1 MKKKI
6 LFFLMT
12 IVLIVSSCNFGMN
25 TAVIGNK
32 DNGAVLNGYTGG
44 LGNSSSVELPNG
56 ANYKPDDK
64 DIVDGYFI
72 VKTKDGFDK
81 TLFEKKGFIVKG
93 NISLTDTGFTYWYLN
108 KKGDNKKNLL
118 RAASI
123 EGVLSAEHDYKV
135 VEPDGSKAPNQNDGP
150 VDPSNAGT
158 YDLTKGNYLDDPEAN
173 NADYGLSITD
183 ALRAYSEIGY
193 GTETVVAG
201 IIDTGI
207 NMAHKDFKDENGD
220 SIVLYA
226 KSCATA
232 ENGTAITPGHP
243 FTEIPIGDNWDKGA
257 HGTHCSG
264 TIAARGNNNIGIAGV
279 AWKNTK
285 LISYQSL
292 NAGLN
297 GQFGGDTWSVY
308 GALLELTNIVEIL
321 RKAKADRSPAE
332 IAALPSYLQT
342 TDFQIT
348 QKTVPVNMSLGGSYG
363 TEFAFA
369 VLTNAVKH
377 NILPVI
383 AMGNE
388 GRYTAAYPAAFPGVL
403 AVGATN
409 GKDKKVHFS
418 NSGAWISVSAPGDGI
433 KSCGIYGEDDY
444 ETMSGTSMATPFVTG
459 TIAYLLSFTGAHDL
473 TPYQIKTLLE
483 KTADK
488 VDGATG
494 FTDRLGYGRVNVY
507 KAAKAIKDGNIPP
520 ENDFYT
526 EAEVT
531 VTVKNNDGH
540 SNDDVPCKI
549 TLVDE
554 VTHAPLAYVSLAP
567 VAGVGNPAFKGLIK
581 GRSYS
586 VYGAF
591 LGDAQKETF
600 TATDANKTI
609 TLQFNKKIVW
619 VSTVPNLHYN
629 SGGDNTDTKIV
640 VYKADASGN
649 LNLGTNPTP
658 IVNYD
663 QDQLD
668 TTYFEAE
675 TGAKYYV
682 LITGFMKGGVFQGGN
697 YALKIDR
704 TPLNSNGV
712 DIDDTARSPNN
723 ASTND
728 SHEGASFDDT
738 PADAKSK
745 GNAWGQEMG
754 CNLVAHPIGTPP
766 ANVDLDWFYVEYPY

>member
-6 LFFLMT
+6 LFFL
-12 IVLIVSSCNFGMN
+12 IAIALIVSSCNFGMN

-32 DNGAVLNGYTGG
+32 DNGTVLNGYTGG
-44 LGNSSSVELPNG
+44 SGNSSSIELPNG
-56 ANYKPDDK
+56 ANYKPDDN
-64 DIVDGYFI
+64 DIVEGYFI

-81 TLFEKKGFIVKG
+81 TLFEKKGFIVKEK
-93 NISLTDTGFTYWYLN
+93 ISLTDTGFTYWYLN

-135 VEPDGSKAPNQNDGP
+135 VEPDGSKAPNQNDSP

-158 YDLTKGNYLDDPEAN
+158 YGLTDGNYLDDPEAN

-183 ALRAYSEIGY
+183 ALRAYKEIGY
-193 GTETVVAG
+193 GDKTVVAG

-207 NMAHKDFKDENGD
+207 NMKHKDFKDENGE

-226 KSCATA
+226 KSCATD
-232 ENGTAITPGHP
+232 GTGGTYIGDGNP
-243 FTEIPIGDNWDKGA
+243 FTEIPIGLNWDKGA

-292 NAGLN
+292 GVE
-297 GQFGGDTWSVY
+297 GSGRTWSVY
-308 GALLELTNIVEIL
+308 GAMADLTKIVAIL
-321 RKAKADRSPAE
+321 RKPKANRSVAE
-332 IAALPSYLQT
+332 NNALPSYLQN

-348 QKTVPVNMSLGGSYG
+348 QETVPVNMSLGGSYG
-363 TEFAFA
+363 SEFAFA

-433 KSCGIYGEDDY
+433 KSCGIHGEDDY

-459 TIAYLLSFTGAHDL
+459 TIAYLLSFDNAHKI
-473 TPYQIKTLLE
+473 TPYQMKALLE

-488 VDGATG
+488 VDGATD
-494 FTDRLGYGRVNVY
+494 FTDSLGHGRVNVY
-507 KAAKAIKDGNIPP
+507 KAAKAIKDGNIPAQ
-520 ENDFYT
+520 NDIYT
-526 EAEVT
+526 EAKVT

-554 VTHAPLAYVSLAP
+554 ETHAPLAYVSLAP
-567 VAGVGNPAFKGLIK
+567 VSLAPVAGVENPAFKGLIK
-581 GRSYS
+581 GRRYA

-591 LGDAQKETF
+591 LGSAQKRTF
-600 TATDANKTI
+600 TAENTDENI
-609 TLQFNKKIVW
+609 TLQYNKKIVW

-629 SGGDNTDTKIV
+629 SGGDDTDTKIV

-704 TPLNSNGV
+704 TPLNPNGV
-712 DIDDTARSPNN
+712 DIDDVGRSPNN

-728 SHEGASFDDT
+728 SHEDDDT
-738 PADAKSK
+738 PAFAKVK
-745 GNAWGQEMG
+745 GNAWGQTKG
-754 CNLVAHPIGTPP
+754 CNLVAHPIGSN
-766 ANVDLDWFYVEYPY
+766 NVDLDWFYVEYP

>member
-93 NISLTDTGFTYWYLN
+93 KISLTDTGFTYWYLN
-108 KKGDNKKNLL
+108 KEGNNKKNLL

-150 VDPSNAGT
+150 VDPFNAET

-183 ALRAYSEIGY
+183 ALRAYKEIGY
-193 GTETVVAG
+193 GDKTVVAG

-207 NMAHKDFKDENGD
+207 NMAHKDFKDKNGD

-232 ENGTAITPGHP
+232 ENGTAITPGRP

-433 KSCGIYGEDDY
+433 KSCGIYGDDSY

-459 TIAYLLSFTGAHDL
+459 TIAYLLSFDKAHTM
-473 TPYQIKTLLE
+473 TPYQIKALLE

-494 FTDRLGYGRVNVY
+494 FTDRLGHGRVNVY
-507 KAAKAIKDGNIPP
+507 KAAKAIKDNNIPP
-520 ENDFYT
+520 ENGLYT
-526 EAEVT
+526 EKEVQVK
-531 VTVKNNDGH
+531 VT
-540 SNDDVPCKI
+540 NDDGFGVEVVPCKI

-554 VTHAPLAYVSLAP
+554 VTHAPLAYV
-567 VAGVGNPAFKGLIK
+567 AGLGNTPITFKGLIK

-586 VYGAF
+586 VYGALF
-591 LGDAQKETF
+591 GEVKNHTF
-600 TATDANKTI
+600 TASDNNI
-609 TLQFNKKIVW
+609 VIPFQFNKNIIW
-619 VSTVPNLHYN
+619 VSTVANLHYN
-629 SGGDNTDTKIV
+629 GGNDNTDTIIS
-640 VYKADASGN
+640 VYEADSSGG
-649 LNLGTNPTP
+649 LPADPDP
-658 IVNYD
+658 IFEYD
-663 QDQLD
+663 SETLD
-668 TTYFEAE
+668 TFCFEAE
-675 TGAKYYV
+675 HGKKYYV
-682 LITGFMKGGVFQGGN
+682 KITN
-697 YALKIDR
+697 YGPLTGSKNYVISIDR
-704 TPLNSNGV
+704 KSLSGAEDMDDNGRLA
-712 DIDDTARSPNN
+712 TA
-723 ASTND
+723 ND
-728 SHEGASFDDT
+728 SHEIDDT
-738 PADAKSK
+738 PSDAKIK
-745 GNAWGQEMG
+745 GNAWGQKYA
-754 CNLVAHPIGTPP
+754 CNLVAHPIGGT
-766 ANVDLDWFYVEYPY
+766 NTDEDWFYVEYP

>member
-93 NISLTDTGFTYWYLN
+93 KISLTDTGFTYWYLN
-108 KKGDNKKNLL
+108 KEGNNKKNLL

-123 EGVLSAEHDYKV
+123 EGVLSVEHDYKV

-150 VDPSNAGT
+150 VDPFNAET

-173 NADYGLSITD
+173 NADYGLSITE
-183 ALRAYSEIGY
+183 ALKAYSEIGY

-207 NMAHKDFKDENGD
+207 NMKHKDFKDENGD

-226 KSCATA
+226 KSCVTA

-243 FTEIPIGDNWDKGA
+243 FTEIPIGLNWDKGA

-308 GALLELTNIVEIL
+308 GALLDLTNIVEIL

-363 TEFAFA
+363 SEFAFA

-409 GKDKKVHFS
+409 GKDKKIHFS

-433 KSCGIYGEDDY
+433 KSCGIYGDDSY

-459 TIAYLLSFTGAHDL
+459 TIAYLLSFTEAHDL
-473 TPYQIKTLLE
+473 TPYQIKALLE

-494 FTDRLGYGRVNVY
+494 FTDSLGHGRVNVY
-507 KAAKAIKDGNIPP
+507 KAAKAIKDNNIPP
-520 ENDFYT
+520 ENGVYT
-526 EAEVT
+526 EKDVKVKVT
-531 VTVKNNDGH
+531 
-540 SNDDVPCKI
+540 NDDGFGVEVVPCKI

-554 VTHAPLAYVSLAP
+554 VTHAPLAYV
-567 VAGVGNPAFKGLIK
+567 AGLGNTPITFKGLIK

-586 VYGAF
+586 VYGALF
-591 LGDAQKETF
+591 GEVKKHTF
-600 TATDANKTI
+600 TAADNNI
-609 TLQFNKKIVW
+609 VIPFQFNKKIIW
-619 VSTVPNLHYN
+619 VSTVANLHYN
-629 SGGDNTDTKIV
+629 GGNDNTDTIIS
-640 VYKADASGN
+640 VYEADSSGG
-649 LNLGTNPTP
+649 LPADPDP
-658 IVNYD
+658 IFKYD
-663 QDQLD
+663 SEALD
-668 TTYFEAE
+668 TFCFEAE
-675 TGAKYYV
+675 HGKKYYV
-682 LITGFMKGGVFQGGN
+682 KITN
-697 YALKIDR
+697 YGPLTGSKNYVISIDR
-704 TPLNSNGV
+704 KSLSGAE
-712 DIDDTARSPNN
+712 DMDDGRLATA
-723 ASTND
+723 ND
-728 SHEGASFDDT
+728 SHENDDT
-738 PADAKSK
+738 PGDAKIK
-745 GNAWGQEMG
+745 GNAWGQKYA
-754 CNLVAHPIGTPP
+754 CNLVAHPIGGT
-766 ANVDLDWFYVEYPY
+766 NTDEDWFYVEYP

>member
-93 NISLTDTGFTYWYLN
+93 KISLTDTGFTYWYLN

-158 YDLTKGNYLDDPEAN
+158 YGLTDGNYLDDPEAN

-183 ALRAYSEIGY
+183 ALRAYKEIGY
-193 GTETVVAG
+193 GDKTVVAG

-207 NMAHKDFKDENGD
+207 NMKHKDFKDENGD

-226 KSCATA
+226 KSCVIA

-243 FTEIPIGDNWDKGA
+243 FTEIPIWDNWDKGA

-473 TPYQIKTLLE
+473 TPYQIKALLE

-494 FTDRLGYGRVNVY
+494 FTDRLGHGRVNVY
-507 KAAKAIKDGNIPP
+507 KAAKAIKDDNIPAQ
-520 ENDFYT
+520 NDIYT

-540 SNDDVPCKI
+540 SNDIVPCKI

-554 VTHAPLAYVSLAP
+554 ETHAPLAYV
-567 VAGVGNPAFKGLIK
+567 AGTGSNPPAFKGLIK

-591 LGDAQKETF
+591 LGSSSQQTF
-600 TATDANKTI
+600 TAQDVDNPITI
-609 TLQFNKKIVW
+609 QFNKKIVW

-629 SGGDNTDTKIV
+629 SGDDDTDTRIM

-649 LNLGTNPTP
+649 LDLNTAQS
-658 IVNYD
+658 IVDYD
-663 QDQLD
+663 QDLLD
-668 TTYFEAE
+668 TTCFEAE

-704 TPLNSNGV
+704 TPLNPNGV

-728 SHEGASFDDT
+728 SHEDDDT
-738 PADAKSK
+738 PAFAKVK
-745 GNAWGQEMG
+745 GNAWGQTKG
-754 CNLVAHPIGTPP
+754 CNLVAHPIGSN
-766 ANVDLDWFYVEYPY
+766 NVDLDWFYVEYP

>member
-32 DNGAVLNGYTGG
+32 DNGTVLN
-44 LGNSSSVELPNG
+44 
-56 ANYKPDDK
+56 KPDDN
-64 DIVDGYFI
+64 DIVEGYFI

-81 TLFEKKGFIVKG
+81 TLFEKKGFIVKEK
-93 NISLTDTGFTYWYLN
+93 ISLTDTGFTYWYLN

-135 VEPDGSKAPNQNDGP
+135 VEPDGSKASNQNDGP
-150 VDPSNAGT
+150 VDPFNAET

-173 NADYGLSITD
+173 NADYGLSITE
-183 ALRAYSEIGY
+183 ALKAYKEIGY

-207 NMAHKDFKDENGD
+207 NMEHKDFKDENGE

-226 KSCATA
+226 KSCATDSTG
-232 ENGTAITPGHP
+232 GTYIGDGSS
-243 FTEIPIGDNWDKGA
+243 FTEIPLGQNWDKA
-257 HGTHCSG
+257 RHGTHCSG

-292 NAGLN
+292 GVE
-297 GQFGGDTWSVY
+297 GSGRTWSVY
-308 GALLELTNIVEIL
+308 GAMADLTKIVKIL
-321 RKAKADRSPAE
+321 RKPKAGRNPAE

-363 TEFAFA
+363 SEFAFA
-369 VLTNAVKH
+369 VLTNAVK
-377 NILPVI
+377 NDILPVI

-409 GKDKKVHFS
+409 GKDKKIHFS

-433 KSCGIYGEDDY
+433 KSCGIYGDDSY

-459 TIAYLLSFTGAHDL
+459 TIAYLLSFDKAHDL
-473 TPYQIKTLLE
+473 TPYQIKALLE

-494 FTDRLGYGRVNVY
+494 FTDSLGHGRVNVY
-507 KAAKAIKDGNIPP
+507 KAAKAIKDNNIPP
-520 ENDFYT
+520 ENGLYT
-526 EAEVT
+526 EKEVQVK
-531 VTVKNNDGH
+531 VT
-540 SNDDVPCKI
+540 NDDGFGVEVVPCKI

-554 VTHAPLAYVSLAP
+554 VTNAPLAYVSGL
-567 VAGVGNPAFKGLIK
+567 GNTPITFKGLIK

-586 VYGAF
+586 VYGALF
-591 LGDAQKETF
+591 GEVKKHTF
-600 TATDANKTI
+600 TVADNDI
-609 TLQFNKKIVW
+609 VIPFQFNKNIIW
-619 VSTVPNLHYN
+619 VSTVANLHYN
-629 SGGDNTDTKIV
+629 GGNDTTDTVIS
-640 VYKADASGN
+640 VYEADGSGN
-649 LNLGTNPTP
+649 LPADP
-658 IVNYD
+658 DSIFEYD
-663 QDQLD
+663 SETLD
-668 TTYFEAE
+668 TCCFEAE
-675 TGAKYYV
+675 HGKKYYV
-682 LITGFMKGGVFQGGN
+682 KITN
-697 YALKIDR
+697 YGALTGSKNYVISIDR
-704 TPLNSNGV
+704 KSLSGAEDMDDNGRSA
-712 DIDDTARSPNN
+712 TA
-723 ASTND
+723 ND
-728 SHEGASFDDT
+728 SHENDDT
-738 PADAKSK
+738 PAGAKLK
-745 GNAWGQEMG
+745 GNAWGQKYA
-754 CNLVAHPIGTPP
+754 CNLVAHTIGGENT
-766 ANVDLDWFYVEYPY
+766 DEDWFYVEYP

>member
-32 DNGAVLNGYTGG
+32 DNGTVLNGYTGG
-44 LGNSSSVELPNG
+44 SGNSSSVELPNG

-64 DIVDGYFI
+64 DIVAGYFI

-93 NISLTDTGFTYWYLN
+93 KISLTDTGFTYWYLN

-135 VEPDGSKAPNQNDGP
+135 VEPDGSKAPNQNDSP

-158 YDLTKGNYLDDPEAN
+158 YGLTDGNYLDDPEAN

-183 ALRAYSEIGY
+183 ALRAYKEIGY
-193 GTETVVAG
+193 GDKTVVAG

-243 FTEIPIGDNWDKGA
+243 FTEIPIGLNWDKGA

-321 RKAKADRSPAE
+321 RKAKADRSPTE

-363 TEFAFA
+363 SEFAFA

-409 GKDKKVHFS
+409 GKDKKIHFS

-433 KSCGIYGEDDY
+433 KSCGIYGDNSY

-473 TPYQIKTLLE
+473 TPYQIKALLE

-494 FTDRLGYGRVNVY
+494 FTDRLGHGRVNVY
-507 KAAKAIKDGNIPP
+507 KAAKAIKDGNIPAQ
-520 ENDFYT
+520 NDIYT
-526 EAEVT
+526 EAKVT

-554 VTHAPLAYVSLAP
+554 ETHAPLAYVSLAP

-581 GRSYS
+581 GRRYA

-591 LGDAQKETF
+591 LDSAQKRTF
-600 TATDANKTI
+600 TAENTGENI

-619 VSTVPNLHYN
+619 VSTVANLHYN
-629 SGGDNTDTKIV
+629 GGNDETDTRIT
-640 VYKADASGN
+640 VYKADASGDLDLNTASSIVDYDYN
-649 LNLGTNPTP
+649 L
-658 IVNYD
+658 
-663 QDQLD
+663 LD
-668 TTYFEAE
+668 TIYFEAE

-682 LITGFMKGGVFQGGN
+682 LITGFMKEGVFQGGN

-712 DIDDTARSPNN
+712 DIDDVGRSPNN

-728 SHEGASFDDT
+728 SHEDDDT
-738 PADAKSK
+738 PAFAKVK
-745 GNAWGQEMG
+745 GDAWGQTKG

>member
-6 LFFLMT
+6 LFFLIT
-12 IVLIVSSCNFGMN
+12 IALIVSSCNFGMN

-32 DNGAVLNGYTGG
+32 DNETVLNGYTGG
-44 LGNSSSVELPNG
+44 LGNSSSVELPDG

-81 TLFEKKGFIVKG
+81 TLFEEKGFIVKG
-93 NISLTDTGFTYWYLN
+93 KISLTDTGFTYWYLN
-108 KKGDNKKNLL
+108 KEGNNKKNLL

-135 VEPDGSKAPNQNDGP
+135 VEPDGSKAPNQSDAP
-150 VDPSNAGT
+150 VDPFDAGT
-158 YDLTKGNYLDDPEAN
+158 YGLTDGNYLDDPEAN

-207 NMAHKDFKDENGD
+207 NMKHKDFKDENGD

-232 ENGTAITPGHP
+232 ENGTAITPGRP

-433 KSCGIYGEDDY
+433 KSCGIYGEDNY

-459 TIAYLLSFTGAHDL
+459 TIAYLLSFGNAHTI
-473 TPYQIKTLLE
+473 TPYQMKTLLE

-494 FTDRLGYGRVNVY
+494 FTDRLGHGRVNVY
-507 KAAKAIKDGNIPP
+507 KAAKAIKDNNIPP
-520 ENDFYT
+520 ENGLYT
-526 EAEVT
+526 EKEVQVK
-531 VTVKNNDGH
+531 VT
-540 SNDDVPCKI
+540 NDDGGGAEDIPCKI

-554 VTHAPLAYVSLAP
+554 VTHAPLAYV
-567 VAGVGNPAFKGLIK
+567 AGLGNTPITFKGLIK

-591 LGDAQKETF
+591 LGDLKKETF
-600 TATDANKTI
+600 TVIDANKTI

-619 VSTVPNLHYN
+619 VSTVPNKHYN
-629 SGGDNTDTKIV
+629 GGNDKTDTKIMV
-640 VYKADASGN
+640 FKADASGD
-649 LNLGTNPTP
+649 LDLGSNPTP

-663 QDQLD
+663 QYELD

-682 LITGFMKGGVFQGGN
+682 LITGFMDGGGVFKGGN
-697 YALKIDR
+697 YALKIGR
-704 TPLNSNGV
+704 TPLNPNGV
-712 DIDDTARSPNN
+712 DIDDAARSPND
-723 ASTND
+723 AATND
-728 SHEGASFDDT
+728 SHEDDDT

-745 GNAWGQEMG
+745 GNAWGQTKG
-754 CNLVAHPIGTPP
+754 CNLVAHPIGGG
-766 ANVDLDWFYVEYPY
+766 NVDLDWFYVEYPY

>member
-93 NISLTDTGFTYWYLN
+93 KISLTDTGFTYWYLN
-108 KKGDNKKNLL
+108 KEGNNKKNLL

-158 YDLTKGNYLDDPEAN
+158 YDLTKGNYLHDPEAN

-193 GTETVVAG
+193 GDKTVVAG

-207 NMAHKDFKDENGD
+207 NMKHKDFKDEGD
-220 SIVLYA
+220 KSIVLYA

-473 TPYQIKTLLE
+473 TPYQIKALLE

-494 FTDRLGYGRVNVY
+494 FTDRLGHGRVNVY
-507 KAAKAIKDGNIPP
+507 KAAKAIKDNNIPAQ
-520 ENDFYT
+520 NDIYT

-540 SNDDVPCKI
+540 SNDIVPCKI

-554 VTHAPLAYVSLAP
+554 ETHAPLAYV
-567 VAGVGNPAFKGLIK
+567 AGTGSNPPAFKGLIK

-591 LGDAQKETF
+591 LGSSSQQTF
-600 TATDANKTI
+600 TAQDVDNPITI
-609 TLQFNKKIVW
+609 QFNKKIVW

-629 SGGDNTDTKIV
+629 SGDDDTDTRIM

-649 LNLGTNPTP
+649 LDLNTTQS
-658 IVNYD
+658 IVDYD
-663 QDQLD
+663 QDLLD
-668 TTYFEAE
+668 TTCFEAE

-704 TPLNSNGV
+704 TPLNPNGV

-728 SHEGASFDDT
+728 SHEDDDT
-738 PADAKSK
+738 PAFAKVK
-745 GNAWGQEMG
+745 GNAWGQTKG
-754 CNLVAHPIGTPP
+754 CNLVAHPIGSN
-766 ANVDLDWFYVEYPY
+766 NVDLDWFYVEYP

>member
-93 NISLTDTGFTYWYLN
+93 KISLTDTGFTYWYLN
-108 KKGDNKKNLL
+108 KEGNNKKNLL

-183 ALRAYSEIGY
+183 ALRAYSEISY

-207 NMAHKDFKDENGD
+207 NMKHKDFKDENGD

-232 ENGTAITPGHP
+232 ENGTSITPGRP

-473 TPYQIKTLLE
+473 TPYQIKALLE

-494 FTDRLGYGRVNVY
+494 FTDRLGHGRVNVY
-507 KAAKAIKDGNIPP
+507 KAAKAIKDGNIPAQ
-520 ENDFYT
+520 NDIYT

-540 SNDDVPCKI
+540 SNDIVPCKI

-554 VTHAPLAYVSLAP
+554 ETHAPLAYV
-567 VAGVGNPAFKGLIK
+567 AGTGSNPPAFKGLIK

-591 LGDAQKETF
+591 LGSSSQQTF
-600 TATDANKTI
+600 TAQDVDNPITI
-609 TLQFNKKIVW
+609 QFNKKIVW

-629 SGGDNTDTKIV
+629 SGDDDTDTRIM

-649 LNLGTNPTP
+649 LDLNTAQS
-658 IVNYD
+658 IVDYD
-663 QDQLD
+663 QDLLD
-668 TTYFEAE
+668 TTCFEAE

-704 TPLNSNGV
+704 TPLNPNGV

-728 SHEGASFDDT
+728 SHEDDDT
-738 PADAKSK
+738 PAFAKVK
-745 GNAWGQEMG
+745 GNAWGQTKG
-754 CNLVAHPIGTPP
+754 CNLVAHPIGSN
-766 ANVDLDWFYVEYPY
+766 NVDLDWFYVEYP

>member
-6 LFFLMT
+6 LFFLIT
-12 IVLIVSSCNFGMN
+12 IALILSSCNFGMN
-25 TAVIGNK
+25 TAGIGNK
-32 DNGAVLNGYTGG
+32 DNGTVLNGNTGG

-56 ANYKPDDK
+56 ADYKPDDK

-81 TLFEKKGFIVKG
+81 TLFEEKGFIVKG
-93 NISLTDTGFTYWYLN
+93 NISLTGTGYSYWYLN
-108 KKGDNKKNLL
+108 KEGNNKKNLL

-135 VEPDGSKAPNQNDGP
+135 VEPDGSNAPDQDDTP
-150 VDPSNAGT
+150 IGT
-158 YDLTKGNYLDDPEAN
+158 SGLTDGNYLDDPVAAA
-173 NADYGLSITD
+173 ADYGLSITE
-183 ALRAYSEIGY
+183 ALKAYKEIGY
-193 GTETVVAG
+193 GDKTVVAG

-207 NMAHKDFKDENGD
+207 NMKHKDFKDEHGN

-226 KSCATA
+226 KSCATDSTGGA
-232 ENGTAITPGHP
+232 YIGDGRP
-243 FTEIPIGDNWDKGA
+243 FTEIPIGENWDKA
-257 HGTHCSG
+257 RHGTHCSG
-264 TIAARGNNNIGIAGV
+264 TIAARGNNGTGIAGV

-292 NAGLN
+292 GAAGSGRN
-297 GQFGGDTWSVY
+297 WSVY
-308 GALLELTNIVEIL
+308 GAMLDLTKIVTIL
-321 RKAKADRSPAE
+321 RKPKAIRTPAD
-332 IAALPSYLQT
+332 IAALPSYLRD

-369 VLTNAVKH
+369 VLTNAVKN

-388 GRYTAAYPAAFPGVL
+388 GRYTAAYPAAFPGIL

-433 KSCGIYGEDDY
+433 KSCGIYGDNSY
-444 ETMSGTSMATPFVTG
+444 ATMSGTSMATPFVTG
-459 TIAYLLSFTGAHDL
+459 TIAYLLSFDNAHTI

-488 VDGATG
+488 IDGATD
-494 FTDRLGYGRVNVY
+494 FTDSLGHGRVNVY

-520 ENDFYT
+520 ENDIYT

-540 SNDDVPCKI
+540 SNDVVPCKI

-554 VTHAPLAYVSLAP
+554 VTHAPLAYV
-567 VAGVGNPAFKGLIK
+567 AGNGPNPPAFKGLIK

-591 LGDAQKETF
+591 LDDAQKETF
-600 TATDANKTI
+600 TAQDVDNPITI
-609 TLQFNKKIVW
+609 QFNKKIVW
-619 VSTVPNLHYN
+619 VSTVPNKHYN
-629 SGGDNTDTKIV
+629 GGNDETDTKIMV
-640 VYKADASGN
+640 FKADASGD
-649 LNLGTNPTP
+649 LDLGSNPPPRP
-658 IVNYD
+658 IVSYD
-663 QDQLD
+663 QGLLD

-682 LITGFMKGGVFQGGN
+682 LITGFIKGGAFQGGN

-704 TPLNSNGV
+704 EPLNPKGE
-712 DIDDTARSPNN
+712 DFDDVGRAPND
-723 ASTND
+723 AATND
-728 SHEGASFDDT
+728 SHEDDDT
-738 PADAKSK
+738 PAYAKAK
-745 GNAWGQEMG
+745 GDAWGQEKG
-754 CNLVAHPIGTPP
+754 CNLVAHPIGGD
-766 ANVDLDWFYVEYPY
+766 NIDLDWFYVEYPY

>member
-32 DNGAVLNGYTGG
+32 DNGTVLNGYTGG
-44 LGNSSSVELPNG
+44 SGNSSSIELPNG
-56 ANYKPDDK
+56 ANYKPDDN
-64 DIVDGYFI
+64 DIVEGYFI

-93 NISLTDTGFTYWYLN
+93 KISLTDTGFTYWYLN

-150 VDPSNAGT
+150 VDPFNAET

-173 NADYGLSITD
+173 IADYGLSITE

-207 NMAHKDFKDENGD
+207 NMQHKDFKDENGD

-243 FTEIPIGDNWDKGA
+243 FTEIPIWDNWDKGA

-264 TIAARGNNNIGIAGV
+264 TIAARGNNGAGIAGV

-629 SGGDNTDTKIV
+629 SGGDDTDTKIV

>member
-6 LFFLMT
+6 LFFLIT
-12 IVLIVSSCNFGMN
+12 IALIVSSCNFGMN

-32 DNGAVLNGYTGG
+32 DNETVLNGYTGG
-44 LGNSSSVELPNG
+44 LGNSSSVELPDG

-81 TLFEKKGFIVKG
+81 TLFEEKGFIVKG
-93 NISLTDTGFTYWYLN
+93 KISLTDTGFTYWYLN
-108 KKGDNKKNLL
+108 KEGNNKKNLL

-207 NMAHKDFKDENGD
+207 NMKHKDFKDENGD

-232 ENGTAITPGHP
+232 ENGTAITPGRP

-433 KSCGIYGEDDY
+433 KSCGIYGEDNY

-459 TIAYLLSFTGAHDL
+459 TIAYLLSFGNAHTI
-473 TPYQIKTLLE
+473 TPYQMKTLLE

-494 FTDRLGYGRVNVY
+494 FTDRLGHGRVNVY
-507 KAAKAIKDGNIPP
+507 KAAKAIKDNNIPP
-520 ENDFYT
+520 ENGLYT
-526 EAEVT
+526 EKEVQVK
-531 VTVKNNDGH
+531 VT
-540 SNDDVPCKI
+540 NDDGGGAEDIPCKI

-554 VTHAPLAYVSLAP
+554 VTHAPLAYV
-567 VAGVGNPAFKGLIK
+567 AGLGNTPITFKGLIK

-591 LGDAQKETF
+591 LGDLKKETF
-600 TATDANKTI
+600 TVIDANKTI

-619 VSTVPNLHYN
+619 VSTVPNKHYN
-629 SGGDNTDTKIV
+629 GGNDKTDTKIMV
-640 VYKADASGN
+640 FKADASGD
-649 LNLGTNPTP
+649 LDLGSNPTP

-663 QDQLD
+663 QYELD

-682 LITGFMKGGVFQGGN
+682 LITGFMDGGGVFKGGN
-697 YALKIDR
+697 YALKIGR
-704 TPLNSNGV
+704 TPLNPNGV
-712 DIDDTARSPNN
+712 DIDDAARSPND
-723 ASTND
+723 AATND
-728 SHEGASFDDT
+728 SHEDDDT

-745 GNAWGQEMG
+745 GNAWGQTKG
-754 CNLVAHPIGTPP
+754 CNLVAHPIGGG
-766 ANVDLDWFYVEYPY
+766 NVDLDWFYVEYPY

>member
-6 LFFLMT
+6 LFFL
-12 IVLIVSSCNFGMN
+12 IAIALILSSCNFGMN
-25 TAVIGNK
+25 TAGIGNK
-32 DNGAVLNGYTGG
+32 DNGTVLNGYTGG
-44 LGNSSSVELPNG
+44 SGNSSSVELPNG

-64 DIVDGYFI
+64 DIVNGYFI

-93 NISLTDTGFTYWYLN
+93 KISLTDTGFTYWYLN
-108 KKGDNKKNLL
+108 KEGNNKKNLL

-123 EGVLSAEHDYKV
+123 EGVLLAEHDYKV

-150 VDPSNAGT
+150 VDPFNAET

-173 NADYGLSITD
+173 NADYGLSITE
-183 ALRAYSEIGY
+183 ALKAYKEIGY
-193 GTETVVAG
+193 GDKTVVAG

-207 NMAHKDFKDENGD
+207 NMEHKDFKDEHGD

-226 KSCATA
+226 KSCATDSTG
-232 ENGTAITPGHP
+232 GTYIGDGSP
-243 FTEIPIGDNWDKGA
+243 FTEIPIGLNWDKGA

-292 NAGLN
+292 GVK
-297 GQFGGDTWSVY
+297 GGGRTWSVY
-308 GALLELTNIVEIL
+308 GAMADLTKIVKIL
-321 RKAKADRSPAE
+321 RKPKANRSVAE
-332 IAALPSYLQT
+332 NNALPSYLQN

-348 QKTVPVNMSLGGSYG
+348 QETVPVNMSLGGSYG

-369 VLTNAVKH
+369 ILTEAVQ
-377 NILPVI
+377 NGILPVI

-433 KSCGIYGEDDY
+433 KSCGIHGENDY

-459 TIAYLLSFTGAHDL
+459 TIAYLLSFDNAHKI
-473 TPYQIKTLLE
+473 TPYQMKALLE

-494 FTDRLGYGRVNVY
+494 FTDRLGHGRVNVY
-507 KAAKAIKDGNIPP
+507 KAAKAIKDGKIPP
-520 ENDFYT
+520 ANDIYT
-526 EAEVT
+526 EAEVK
-531 VTVKNNDGH
+531 VEVKNNDGH
-540 SNDDVPCKI
+540 SNDIVPCKI

-554 VTHAPLAYVSLAP
+554 ETHAPLAYV
-567 VAGVGNPAFKGLIK
+567 AGDESNPPAFKGLIK

-629 SGGDNTDTKIV
+629 SGGDDTDTKIV

-728 SHEGASFDDT
+728 SHEDDDT
-738 PADAKSK
+738 PAFAKVK
-745 GNAWGQEMG
+745 GNAWGQTKG
-754 CNLVAHPIGTPP
+754 CNLVAHPIGSN
-766 ANVDLDWFYVEYPY
+766 NVDLDWFYVEYP

>member
-93 NISLTDTGFTYWYLN
+93 KISLTDTGFTYWYLN
-108 KKGDNKKNLL
+108 KEGNNKKNLL

-207 NMAHKDFKDENGD
+207 NMKHKDFKDENGD

-232 ENGTAITPGHP
+232 ENGTAITPGRP

-409 GKDKKVHFS
+409 GKDKKIHFS

-433 KSCGIYGEDDY
+433 KSCGIYGDDSY

-459 TIAYLLSFTGAHDL
+459 TIAYLLSFTEAHDL
-473 TPYQIKTLLE
+473 TPYQIKALLE

-494 FTDRLGYGRVNVY
+494 FTDSLGHGRVNVY
-507 KAAKAIKDGNIPP
+507 KAAKAIKDNNIPP
-520 ENDFYT
+520 ENGVYT
-526 EAEVT
+526 EKDVKVKVT
-531 VTVKNNDGH
+531 
-540 SNDDVPCKI
+540 NDDGFGVEVVPCKI

-554 VTHAPLAYVSLAP
+554 VTHAPLAYV
-567 VAGVGNPAFKGLIK
+567 AGLGNTPITFKGLIK

-586 VYGAF
+586 VYGALF
-591 LGDAQKETF
+591 GEVKKHTF
-600 TATDANKTI
+600 TAADNNI
-609 TLQFNKKIVW
+609 VIPFQFNKKIIW
-619 VSTVPNLHYN
+619 VSTVANLHYN
-629 SGGDNTDTKIV
+629 GGNDNTDTIIS
-640 VYKADASGN
+640 VYEADSSGG
-649 LNLGTNPTP
+649 LPADPDP
-658 IVNYD
+658 IFKYD
-663 QDQLD
+663 SEALD
-668 TTYFEAE
+668 TFCFEAE
-675 TGAKYYV
+675 HGKKYYV
-682 LITGFMKGGVFQGGN
+682 KITN
-697 YALKIDR
+697 YGPLTGSKNYVISIDR
-704 TPLNSNGV
+704 KSLSGAE
-712 DIDDTARSPNN
+712 DMDDGRLATA
-723 ASTND
+723 ND
-728 SHEGASFDDT
+728 SHENDDT
-738 PADAKSK
+738 PGDAKIK
-745 GNAWGQEMG
+745 GNAWGQKYA
-754 CNLVAHPIGTPP
+754 CNLVAHPIGGT
-766 ANVDLDWFYVEYPY
+766 NTDEDWFYVEYP

>member
-6 LFFLMT
+6 LFFLVT

-32 DNGAVLNGYTGG
+32 DNGTVLNGYAGG
-44 LGNSSSVELPNG
+44 SGNSSSVELPNG

-81 TLFEKKGFIVKG
+81 TLFEKKGFIVEG

-135 VEPDGSKAPNQNDGP
+135 VEPDGSKAPNQNDSP

-158 YDLTKGNYLDDPEAN
+158 YGLTDGNYLDDPEAN

-183 ALRAYSEIGY
+183 ALRAYKEIGY
-193 GTETVVAG
+193 GDKTVVAG

-207 NMAHKDFKDENGD
+207 NMKHKDFKDENGD

-232 ENGTAITPGHP
+232 ENGTAITPGRP

-473 TPYQIKTLLE
+473 TPYQIKALLE

-494 FTDRLGYGRVNVY
+494 FTDSLGHGRVNVY
-507 KAAKAIKDGNIPP
+507 KAAKAIKDGNIPAQ
-520 ENDFYT
+520 NDIYT
-526 EAEVT
+526 EAKVT

-554 VTHAPLAYVSLAP
+554 ETHAPLAYVSLAYVSLAPVSLAP
-567 VAGVGNPAFKGLIK
+567 VAGVENPAFKGLIK
-581 GRSYS
+581 GRRYA

-591 LGDAQKETF
+591 LGSAEKRTF
-600 TATDANKTI
+600 TAENTDENI
-609 TLQFNKKIVW
+609 TLQFNKKIIW
-619 VSTVPNLHYN
+619 VSTVANLHYN
-629 SGGDNTDTKIV
+629 GGNDNTDTIIS
-640 VYKADASGN
+640 VYEADSSGG
-649 LNLGTNPTP
+649 LPADPDP
-658 IVNYD
+658 IFKYD
-663 QDQLD
+663 SEALD
-668 TTYFEAE
+668 TFCFEAE
-675 TGAKYYV
+675 HGKKYYV
-682 LITGFMKGGVFQGGN
+682 KITN
-697 YALKIDR
+697 YGPLTGSKNYVISIDR
-704 TPLNSNGV
+704 KSLSGAE
-712 DIDDTARSPNN
+712 DMDDGRLATA
-723 ASTND
+723 ND
-728 SHEGASFDDT
+728 SHENDDT
-738 PADAKSK
+738 PGDAKIK
-745 GNAWGQEMG
+745 GNAWGQKYA
-754 CNLVAHPIGTPP
+754 CNLVAHPIGGT
-766 ANVDLDWFYVEYPY
+766 NTDEDWFYVEYP

>member
-44 LGNSSSVELPNG
+44 LGNSSSVELPDG

-81 TLFEKKGFIVKG
+81 TLFEEKGFIVKG
-93 NISLTDTGFTYWYLN
+93 KISLTDTGFTYWYLN
-108 KKGDNKKNLL
+108 KEGNNKKNLL

-135 VEPDGSKAPNQNDGP
+135 VEPDGSKAPNQSDAP
-150 VDPSNAGT
+150 VDPFDAGT
-158 YDLTKGNYLDDPEAN
+158 YGLTDGNYLDDPEAN
-173 NADYGLSITD
+173 NADYGLSITE
-183 ALRAYSEIGY
+183 ALKAYKEIGY
-193 GTETVVAG
+193 GDKTVVAG

-207 NMAHKDFKDENGD
+207 NMAHKDFKDEHD
-220 SIVLYA
+220 KSIVLYA
-226 KSCATA
+226 KSCATDSTG
-232 ENGTAITPGHP
+232 NTYIGDGSS
-243 FTEIPIGDNWDKGA
+243 FTEIPIGQNWDKGA

-264 TIAARGNNNIGIAGV
+264 TIAARGNNGTGIAGV

-292 NAGLN
+292 GVEGSGRN
-297 GQFGGDTWSVY
+297 WSVY
-308 GALLELTNIVEIL
+308 GAMLDITKIVTIL
-321 RKAKADRSPAE
+321 RKPKASRTPAE
-332 IAALPSYLQT
+332 INELPSYLQND
-342 TDFQIT
+342 DFQIT

-433 KSCGIYGEDDY
+433 KSCGIYGDDDY

-473 TPYQIKTLLE
+473 TPYQIKALLE

-494 FTDRLGYGRVNVY
+494 FTDRLGHGRVNVY

-520 ENDFYT
+520 ENGLYT
-526 EAEVT
+526 EKEVQVK
-531 VTVKNNDGH
+531 VT
-540 SNDDVPCKI
+540 NDDGGGAEDIPCKI

-554 VTHAPLAYVSLAP
+554 VTHAPLAYV
-567 VAGVGNPAFKGLIK
+567 AGLGNTPITFKGLIK

-591 LGDAQKETF
+591 LGDLKKETF
-600 TATDANKTI
+600 TAIDANKTI

-619 VSTVPNLHYN
+619 VSTVPNKHYN
-629 SGGDNTDTKIV
+629 GGNDKTDTKIMV
-640 VYKADASGN
+640 FKADASGD
-649 LNLGTNPTP
+649 LDLGSNPTP

-663 QDQLD
+663 QYELD

-682 LITGFMKGGVFQGGN
+682 LITGFMDGGVFKGGN
-697 YALKIDR
+697 YALKIGR
-704 TPLNSNGV
+704 EPLNPKGV
-712 DIDDTARSPNN
+712 DIDDAARSPND
-723 ASTND
+723 AATND
-728 SHEGASFDDT
+728 SHEDDDT
-738 PADAKSK
+738 PANAKLK
-745 GNAWGQEMG
+745 GDAWGQTKG

>member
-93 NISLTDTGFTYWYLN
+93 KISLTDTGFTYWYLN
-108 KKGDNKKNLL
+108 KEGNNKKNLL

-158 YDLTKGNYLDDPEAN
+158 YDLTKGNYLHDPEAN

-193 GTETVVAG
+193 GDKTVVAG

-207 NMAHKDFKDENGD
+207 NMKHKDFKDEGD
-220 SIVLYA
+220 KSIVLYA

-409 GKDKKVHFS
+409 GKDKKIHFS

-433 KSCGIYGEDDY
+433 KSCGIYGDDSY
-444 ETMSGTSMATPFVTG
+444 ETMSGTSMATPFITG
-459 TIAYLLSFTGAHDL
+459 TIAYLLSFTEAHDL
-473 TPYQIKTLLE
+473 TPYQIKALLE

-494 FTDRLGYGRVNVY
+494 FTDRLGHGRVNVY
-507 KAAKAIKDGNIPP
+507 KAAKAIKDNNIPP
-520 ENDFYT
+520 ENGLYT
-526 EAEVT
+526 EKEVQVK
-531 VTVKNNDGH
+531 VT
-540 SNDDVPCKI
+540 NDDGFGVEVVPCKI

-554 VTHAPLAYVSLAP
+554 VTHAPLAYV
-567 VAGVGNPAFKGLIK
+567 AGLGNTPITFKGLIK

-586 VYGAF
+586 VYGALF
-591 LGDAQKETF
+591 GEVKNHTF
-600 TATDANKTI
+600 TASDNDI
-609 TLQFNKKIVW
+609 VIPFQFNKNIIW
-619 VSTVPNLHYN
+619 VSTVANLHYN
-629 SGGDNTDTKIV
+629 GGNDNTDTIIS
-640 VYKADASGN
+640 VYEADSSGG
-649 LNLGTNPTP
+649 LPADPDP
-658 IVNYD
+658 IFEYD
-663 QDQLD
+663 SETLD
-668 TTYFEAE
+668 TFCFEAE
-675 TGAKYYV
+675 HGKKYYV
-682 LITGFMKGGVFQGGN
+682 KITN
-697 YALKIDR
+697 YGPLTGSKNYVISIDR
-704 TPLNSNGV
+704 KSLSGAEDMDDNGRSA
-712 DIDDTARSPNN
+712 TA
-723 ASTND
+723 ND
-728 SHEGASFDDT
+728 SHENDDT
-738 PADAKSK
+738 PADAKIK
-745 GNAWGQEMG
+745 GNAWGQKYA
-754 CNLVAHPIGTPP
+754 CNLVAHPIGGKNT
-766 ANVDLDWFYVEYPY
+766 DEDWFYVEYP

>member
-6 LFFLMT
+6 LFFLIT
-12 IVLIVSSCNFGMN
+12 IALILSSCNFGMN

-32 DNGAVLNGYTGG
+32 DNGTVLNGYTGG
-44 LGNSSSVELPNG
+44 LGNSSSVELPDG

-81 TLFEKKGFIVKG
+81 TLFEEKGFIVKG
-93 NISLTDTGFTYWYLN
+93 KISLTDTGFTYWYLN
-108 KKGDNKKNLL
+108 KEGNNKKNLL

-123 EGVLSAEHDYKV
+123 QGVLSAEHDYKV
-135 VEPDGSKAPNQNDGP
+135 VEPDGSKAPNQSDAP
-150 VDPSNAGT
+150 VDPFDAGT
-158 YDLTKGNYLDDPEAN
+158 YGLTDGNYLDDPVAAA
-173 NADYGLSITD
+173 ADYGLSITD
-183 ALRAYSEIGY
+183 ALRAYKEIGY
-193 GTETVVAG
+193 GNETVVAG

-207 NMAHKDFKDENGD
+207 NMEHKDFKDEHNK

-226 KSCATA
+226 KSCATDDTGNTYIG
-232 ENGTAITPGHP
+232 NGSP
-243 FTEIPIGDNWDKGA
+243 FTEIPIGENWDKA
-257 HGTHCSG
+257 RHGTHCSG
-264 TIAARGNNNIGIAGV
+264 TIAARGNNGTGIAGV

-292 NAGLN
+292 GAAGS
-297 GQFGGDTWSVY
+297 GTDWSVY
-308 GALLELTNIVEIL
+308 GAMLDLTKIVKIL
-321 RKAKADRSPAE
+321 RKPKAGRTSAE
-332 IAALPSYLQT
+332 NDALPSYLRD

-369 VLTNAVKH
+369 VLTNAVK
-377 NILPVI
+377 NDILPVI

-433 KSCGIYGEDDY
+433 KSCGIHGDNSYA
-444 ETMSGTSMATPFVTG
+444 TMSGTSMATPFVTG
-459 TIAYLLSFTGAHDL
+459 TIAYLLSFTEAHDL

-494 FTDRLGYGRVNVY
+494 FTDSFGHGRVNVY
-507 KAAKAIKDGNIPP
+507 KAAKAIQDNNIPA
-520 ENDFYT
+520 ENGVYT
-526 EAEVT
+526 EGEVK
-531 VTVKNNDGH
+531 VEVKNNDGH
-540 SNDDVPCKI
+540 GNEDVPCKI

-554 VTHAPLAYVSLAP
+554 VTRAPLAYV
-567 VAGVGNPAFKGLIK
+567 AGLGNTPITFKGLIK

-591 LGDAQKETF
+591 LDSAKNQTF
-600 TATDANKTI
+600 TATDADKTI

-629 SGGDNTDTKIV
+629 SGNDNTDTKIM

-649 LNLGTNPTP
+649 LDLSSARP

-663 QDQLD
+663 RYNLD

-682 LITGFMKGGVFQGGN
+682 LITGFKNDSGVFQGGN

-704 TPLNSNGV
+704 TPLNPNGV
-712 DIDDTARSPNN
+712 DIDDAARSPND
-723 ASTND
+723 AATND
-728 SHEGASFDDT
+728 SHEDDDT
-738 PADAKSK
+738 PADAKLK
-745 GNAWGQEMG
+745 GDAWGQTKG
-754 CNLVAHPIGTPP
+754 CNLVAHPIGGG
-766 ANVDLDWFYVEYPY
+766 NVDLDWFYVEYPY

>member
-93 NISLTDTGFTYWYLN
+93 KISLTDTGFTYWYLN
-108 KKGDNKKNLL
+108 KEGNNKKNLL

-158 YDLTKGNYLDDPEAN
+158 YDLTKGNYLHDPEAN

-183 ALRAYSEIGY
+183 ALRAYKEIGY
-193 GTETVVAG
+193 GDKTVVAG

-207 NMAHKDFKDENGD
+207 NMKHKDFKDEGD
-220 SIVLYA
+220 KSIVLYA

-473 TPYQIKTLLE
+473 TPYQIKALLE

-494 FTDRLGYGRVNVY
+494 FTDRLGHGRVNVY
-507 KAAKAIKDGNIPP
+507 KAAKAIKDNNIPAQ
-520 ENDFYT
+520 NDIYT

-540 SNDDVPCKI
+540 SNDIVPCKI

-554 VTHAPLAYVSLAP
+554 ETHAPLAYV
-567 VAGVGNPAFKGLIK
+567 AGTGSNPPAFKGLIK

-591 LGDAQKETF
+591 LGSSSQQTF
-600 TATDANKTI
+600 TAQDVDNPITI
-609 TLQFNKKIVW
+609 QFNKKIVW

-629 SGGDNTDTKIV
+629 SGDDDTDTRIM

-649 LNLGTNPTP
+649 LDLNTAQS
-658 IVNYD
+658 IVDYD
-663 QDQLD
+663 QDLLD
-668 TTYFEAE
+668 TTCFEAE

-704 TPLNSNGV
+704 TPLNPNGV

-728 SHEGASFDDT
+728 SHEDDDT
-738 PADAKSK
+738 PAFAKVK
-745 GNAWGQEMG
+745 GNAWGQTKG
-754 CNLVAHPIGTPP
+754 CNLVAHPIGSN
-766 ANVDLDWFYVEYPY
+766 NVDLDWFYVEYP

>member
-6 LFFLMT
+6 LFFLIT
-12 IVLIVSSCNFGMN
+12 IALIVSSCNFGMN

-32 DNGAVLNGYTGG
+32 DNETVLKGYTGG
-44 LGNSSSVELPNG
+44 LGNSSSVELPDG

-81 TLFEKKGFIVKG
+81 TLFEEKGFIVKG
-93 NISLTDTGFTYWYLN
+93 KISLTDTGFTYWYLN
-108 KKGDNKKNLL
+108 KEGNNKKNLL

-135 VEPDGSKAPNQNDGP
+135 VEPDGSKAPNQSDAP
-150 VDPSNAGT
+150 VDPFDAGT
-158 YDLTKGNYLDDPEAN
+158 YGLTDGNYLDDPEAN

-183 ALRAYSEIGY
+183 ALRAYKEIGY
-193 GTETVVAG
+193 GDKTVVAG

-207 NMAHKDFKDENGD
+207 NMAHKDFKDEHD
-220 SIVLYA
+220 KSIVLYA
-226 KSCATA
+226 KSCATDSTG
-232 ENGTAITPGHP
+232 NTYIGDGSS
-243 FTEIPIGDNWDKGA
+243 FTEIPIGQNWDKGA

-264 TIAARGNNNIGIAGV
+264 TIAARGNNDTGIAGV

-292 NAGLN
+292 GVEGSGRN
-297 GQFGGDTWSVY
+297 WSVY
-308 GALLELTNIVEIL
+308 GAMLDLTKIVTIL
-321 RKAKADRSPAE
+321 RKPKASRTPAE
-332 IAALPSYLQT
+332 INELPSYLQND
-342 TDFQIT
+342 DFQIT

-433 KSCGIYGEDDY
+433 KSCGIHGEDDY

-459 TIAYLLSFTGAHDL
+459 TIAYLLSFGNAHTI
-473 TPYQIKTLLE
+473 TPYQMKTLLE

-488 VDGATG
+488 VDGATD
-494 FTDRLGYGRVNVY
+494 FTDSLGHGRVNVY

-520 ENDFYT
+520 ENDIYT

-540 SNDDVPCKI
+540 SNDVVPCKI

-554 VTHAPLAYVSLAP
+554 VTHAPLAYV
-567 VAGVGNPAFKGLIK
+567 AGNGPNPPAFKGLIK

-619 VSTVPNLHYN
+619 VSTVPNKHYN
-629 SGGDNTDTKIV
+629 GGNDKTDTKIMV
-640 VYKADASGN
+640 FKADASGDLD
-649 LNLGTNPTP
+649 LNTASP
-658 IVNYD
+658 IVDYD
-663 QDQLD
+663 YNLLD
-668 TTYFEAE
+668 TIYFEAE

-682 LITGFMKGGVFQGGN
+682 LITGFKDSSTGVFQGGN

-704 TPLNSNGV
+704 EPLNPKGV
-712 DIDDTARSPNN
+712 DIDDAARSPND
-723 ASTND
+723 AVTND
-728 SHEGASFDDT
+728 SHEDDDT
-738 PADAKSK
+738 PADAKLK
-745 GNAWGQEMG
+745 GDAWGQTKG
-754 CNLVAHPIGTPP
+754 CNLVAHPIGGD
-766 ANVDLDWFYVEYPY
+766 NVDLDWFYVEYPH

>member
-6 LFFLMT
+6 LFFLIT
-12 IVLIVSSCNFGMN
+12 IALIVSSCNFGMN

-32 DNGAVLNGYTGG
+32 DNGTVLDGYTGG
-44 LGNSSSVELPNG
+44 LGNSSSVELPDG

-93 NISLTDTGFTYWYLN
+93 KISLTDTGFTYWYLN

-135 VEPDGSKAPNQNDGP
+135 VEPDGSKAPNQNDSP

-158 YDLTKGNYLDDPEAN
+158 YGLTDGNYLDDPEAN

-183 ALRAYSEIGY
+183 ALRAYKEIGY
-193 GTETVVAG
+193 GDKTVVAG

-243 FTEIPIGDNWDKGA
+243 FTEIPIGLNWDKGA

-321 RKAKADRSPAE
+321 RKAKADRSPTE

-473 TPYQIKTLLE
+473 TPYQIKALLE

-494 FTDRLGYGRVNVY
+494 FTDSLGHGRVNVY
-507 KAAKAIKDGNIPP
+507 KAAKAIKDNNIPP
-520 ENDFYT
+520 ENGLYT
-526 EAEVT
+526 EKEVQVK
-531 VTVKNNDGH
+531 VT
-540 SNDDVPCKI
+540 NDDGGGAEDIPCKI

-554 VTHAPLAYVSLAP
+554 VTHAPLAYV
-567 VAGVGNPAFKGLIK
+567 AGLGNTPITFKGLIK

-591 LGDAQKETF
+591 LGSVKKQTF

-629 SGGDNTDTKIV
+629 SGDDDTDTRIM

-649 LNLGTNPTP
+649 LDLNTAQS
-658 IVNYD
+658 IVDYD
-663 QDQLD
+663 QDLLD
-668 TTYFEAE
+668 TTCFEAE

-704 TPLNSNGV
+704 TPLNPNGV

-728 SHEGASFDDT
+728 SHEDDDT
-738 PADAKSK
+738 PAFAKVK
-745 GNAWGQEMG
+745 GNAWGQTKG
-754 CNLVAHPIGTPP
+754 CNLVAHPIGSN
-766 ANVDLDWFYVEYPY
+766 NVDLDWFYVEYP

>member
-6 LFFLMT
+6 LFFLIT

-25 TAVIGNK
+25 TAGIGNN
-32 DNGAVLNGYTGG
+32 DNGIVLNGNTGG
-44 LGNSSSVELPNG
+44 SGNSSSVELPNG
-56 ANYKPDDK
+56 ADYKPDDK

-81 TLFEKKGFIVKG
+81 TLFEEKGFIVKG
-93 NISLTDTGFTYWYLN
+93 NISLTGTGYSYWYLN
-108 KKGDNKKNLL
+108 KEGNNKKNLL

-135 VEPDGSKAPNQNDGP
+135 VEPDGSNAPDQDDTP
-150 VDPSNAGT
+150 IGT
-158 YDLTKGNYLDDPEAN
+158 SGLTDGNYLNDPVAAA
-173 NADYGLSITD
+173 ADYGLSITD
-183 ALRAYSEIGY
+183 ALKAYKEIGY
-193 GTETVVAG
+193 GDKTVVAG

-207 NMAHKDFKDENGD
+207 NMAHKDFKDEHD
-220 SIVLYA
+220 KSIVLYA
-226 KSCATA
+226 KSCATDSTGNTYIG
-232 ENGTAITPGHP
+232 NGSP
-243 FTEIPIGDNWDKGA
+243 FTEIPIGENWDKA
-257 HGTHCSG
+257 RHGTHCSG
-264 TIAARGNNNIGIAGV
+264 TIAARGNNGTGIAGV

-292 NAGLN
+292 GVKEGSGTN
-297 GQFGGDTWSVY
+297 WSVY
-308 GALLELTNIVEIL
+308 GAMLDLTKIVGIL
-321 RKAKADRSPAE
+321 RKPKANRSVAE
-332 IAALPSYLQT
+332 NNALPSYLQN

-369 VLTNAVKH
+369 VLTEAVK
-377 NILPVI
+377 NDVLPVI

-433 KSCGIYGEDDY
+433 KSCGISGEDDY

-459 TIAYLLSFTGAHDL
+459 TIAYLLSFDNAHTI
-473 TPYQIKTLLE
+473 TPYQMKALLE

-488 VDGATG
+488 VDGATD
-494 FTDRLGYGRVNVY
+494 FTDSLGHGRVNVY
-507 KAAKAIKDGNIPP
+507 KAAKAIKDGNIPAP
-520 ENDFYT
+520 NDIYT

-540 SNDDVPCKI
+540 SNDIVPCKI
-549 TLVDE
+549 TLVDD
-554 VTHAPLAYVSLAP
+554 VTHAPLAYV
-567 VAGVGNPAFKGLIK
+567 AGNGPNPPAFKGLIK
-581 GRSYS
+581 GKSYS

-591 LGDAQKETF
+591 LGDAQKQTF
-600 TATDANKTI
+600 TAEDADRPI

-619 VSTVPNLHYN
+619 VSTVPNKHYN
-629 SGGDNTDTKIV
+629 DGNDETDTKIMV
-640 VYKADASGN
+640 FKADANGDLDLS
-649 LNLGTNPTP
+649 TAEP
-658 IVNYD
+658 IVDYD
-663 QDQLD
+663 YDQLD
-668 TTYFEAE
+668 TIYFEAE

-682 LITGFMKGGVFQGGN
+682 LITGFMKKGVFQGGN

-704 TPLNSNGV
+704 EPLDPKGV
-712 DIDDTARSPNN
+712 DIDDVGRTPND
-723 ASTND
+723 AATND
-728 SHEGASFDDT
+728 SHEDDDT
-738 PADAKSK
+738 LAFAKLK
-745 GNAWGQEMG
+745 GDAWGQTKG
-754 CNLVAHPIGTPP
+754 CNLVAHPIGSN
-766 ANVDLDWFYVEYPY
+766 NVDLDWFYVEYPY

>member
-1 MKKKI
+1 M
-6 LFFLMT
+6 
-12 IVLIVSSCNFGMN
+12 
-25 TAVIGNK
+25 
-32 DNGAVLNGYTGG
+32 
-44 LGNSSSVELPNG
+44 
-56 ANYKPDDK
+56 
-64 DIVDGYFI
+64 
-72 VKTKDGFDK
+72 
-81 TLFEKKGFIVKG
+81 
-93 NISLTDTGFTYWYLN
+93 
-108 KKGDNKKNLL
+108 
-118 RAASI
+118 
-123 EGVLSAEHDYKV
+123 
-135 VEPDGSKAPNQNDGP
+135 
-150 VDPSNAGT
+150 
-158 YDLTKGNYLDDPEAN
+158 DDPEAN

-183 ALRAYSEIGY
+183 ALRAYKEIGY
-193 GTETVVAG
+193 GDKTVVAG

-207 NMAHKDFKDENGD
+207 NMKHKDFKDENGE

-226 KSCATA
+226 KSCATD
-232 ENGTAITPGHP
+232 GTGGTYIGDGNP
-243 FTEIPIGDNWDKGA
+243 FTEIPIGLNWDKGA

-292 NAGLN
+292 GVE
-297 GQFGGDTWSVY
+297 GSGRTWSVY
-308 GALLELTNIVEIL
+308 GAMADLTKIVKIL
-321 RKAKADRSPAE
+321 RKPKANRSVAE
-332 IAALPSYLQT
+332 NNALPSYLQN

-348 QKTVPVNMSLGGSYG
+348 QETVPVNMSLGGSYG
-363 TEFAFA
+363 SEFAFA

-433 KSCGIYGEDDY
+433 KSCGIHGEDDY

-459 TIAYLLSFTGAHDL
+459 TIAYLLSFDNAHKI
-473 TPYQIKTLLE
+473 TPYQMKALLE

-488 VDGATG
+488 VDGATD
-494 FTDRLGYGRVNVY
+494 FTDSLGHGRVNVY
-507 KAAKAIKDGNIPP
+507 KAAKAIKDGNIPAP
-520 ENDFYT
+520 NDIYT

-540 SNDDVPCKI
+540 SNDIVPCKI

-554 VTHAPLAYVSLAP
+554 ETHAPLAYV
-567 VAGVGNPAFKGLIK
+567 AGTGSNPPAFKGLIK

-591 LGDAQKETF
+591 LGSSSNQTF
-600 TATDANKTI
+600 TAQDVDNPITI
-609 TLQFNKKIVW
+609 QFNKKIVW

-629 SGGDNTDTKIV
+629 SGDDDTDTRIM

-649 LNLGTNPTP
+649 LDLNTAQS
-658 IVNYD
+658 IVDYD
-663 QDQLD
+663 QDLLD
-668 TTYFEAE
+668 TTCFEAE

-712 DIDDTARSPNN
+712 NIDDTARSPNN

-728 SHEGASFDDT
+728 SHEDDDT
-738 PADAKSK
+738 PAFAKVK
-745 GNAWGQEMG
+745 GNAWGQTKG
-754 CNLVAHPIGTPP
+754 CNLVAHPIGSN
-766 ANVDLDWFYVEYPY
+766 NVDLDWFYVEYP

>member
-93 NISLTDTGFTYWYLN
+93 KISLTDTGFTYWYLN
-108 KKGDNKKNLL
+108 KEGNNKKNLL

-158 YDLTKGNYLDDPEAN
+158 YDLTKGNYLHDPEAN

-193 GTETVVAG
+193 GDKTVVAG

-207 NMAHKDFKDENGD
+207 NMKHKDFKDEGD
-220 SIVLYA
+220 KSIVLYA

-473 TPYQIKTLLE
+473 TPYQIKALLE

-494 FTDRLGYGRVNVY
+494 FTDRLGHGRVNVY
-507 KAAKAIKDGNIPP
+507 KAAKAIKDGNIPAQ
-520 ENDFYT
+520 NDIYT

-540 SNDDVPCKI
+540 SNDIVPCKI

-554 VTHAPLAYVSLAP
+554 ETHAPLAYV
-567 VAGVGNPAFKGLIK
+567 AGTGSNPPAFKGLIK

-591 LGDAQKETF
+591 LGSSSQQTF
-600 TATDANKTI
+600 TAQDVDNPITI
-609 TLQFNKKIVW
+609 QFNKKIVW

-629 SGGDNTDTKIV
+629 SGDDDTDTRIM

-649 LNLGTNPTP
+649 LDLNTAQS
-658 IVNYD
+658 IVDYD
-663 QDQLD
+663 QDLLD
-668 TTYFEAE
+668 TTCFEAE

-704 TPLNSNGV
+704 TPLNPNGV

-728 SHEGASFDDT
+728 SHEGAGFDDT

>member
-93 NISLTDTGFTYWYLN
+93 KISLTDTGFTYWYLN

-158 YDLTKGNYLDDPEAN
+158 YGLTDGNYLDDPEAN

-183 ALRAYSEIGY
+183 ALRAYKEIGY
-193 GTETVVAG
+193 GDKTVVAG

-207 NMAHKDFKDENGD
+207 NMKHKDFKDENGD

-226 KSCATA
+226 KSCVIA

-243 FTEIPIGDNWDKGA
+243 FTEIPIWDNWDKGA

-473 TPYQIKTLLE
+473 TPYQIKALLE

-494 FTDRLGYGRVNVY
+494 FTDSLGHGRVNVY
-507 KAAKAIKDGNIPP
+507 KAAKAIKDNNIPP
-520 ENDFYT
+520 ENGLYT
-526 EAEVT
+526 EKEVQVK
-531 VTVKNNDGH
+531 VT
-540 SNDDVPCKI
+540 NDDGFGVEVVPCKI

-554 VTHAPLAYVSLAP
+554 VTHAPLAYV
-567 VAGVGNPAFKGLIK
+567 AGLGNTPITFKGLIK

-586 VYGAF
+586 VYGALF
-591 LGDAQKETF
+591 GEVKNHTF
-600 TATDANKTI
+600 TAADNNI
-609 TLQFNKKIVW
+609 VIPFQFNKNIIW
-619 VSTVPNLHYN
+619 VSTVANLHYN
-629 SGGDNTDTKIV
+629 GGNDNTDTIIS
-640 VYKADASGN
+640 VYEADSSGG
-649 LNLGTNPTP
+649 LPADPDP
-658 IVNYD
+658 IFEYD
-663 QDQLD
+663 SETLD
-668 TTYFEAE
+668 TFCFEAE
-675 TGAKYYV
+675 HGKKYYV
-682 LITGFMKGGVFQGGN
+682 KITN
-697 YALKIDR
+697 YGPLTGSKNYVISIDR
-704 TPLNSNGV
+704 KSLSGAEDMDDNGRSA
-712 DIDDTARSPNN
+712 TA
-723 ASTND
+723 ND
-728 SHEGASFDDT
+728 SHENDDT
-738 PADAKSK
+738 PAGAKLK
-745 GNAWGQEMG
+745 GNAWGQKYA
-754 CNLVAHPIGTPP
+754 CNLVAHTIGGENT
-766 ANVDLDWFYVEYPY
+766 DEDWFYVEYP

>member
-44 LGNSSSVELPNG
+44 SGNSSSVELPNG
-56 ANYKPDDK
+56 ANYEPDDK

-81 TLFEKKGFIVKG
+81 TLFEKKGFIVEG

-135 VEPDGSKAPNQNDGP
+135 VEPDGSKAPNQNDSP
-150 VDPSNAGT
+150 VDPSNAGA
-158 YDLTKGNYLDDPEAN
+158 YGLTDGNYLDDPEAN

-183 ALRAYSEIGY
+183 ALRAYKEIGY
-193 GTETVVAG
+193 GDKTVVAG

-207 NMAHKDFKDENGD
+207 NMKHKDFKDENGE

-243 FTEIPIGDNWDKGA
+243 FTEIPIWDNWDKGA

-264 TIAARGNNNIGIAGV
+264 TIAARGNNGAGIAGV

-473 TPYQIKTLLE
+473 TPYQIKALLE

-494 FTDRLGYGRVNVY
+494 FTDRLGHGRVNVY
-507 KAAKAIKDGNIPP
+507 KAAKAIKDGNIPAQ
-520 ENDFYT
+520 NDIYT

-540 SNDDVPCKI
+540 SNDIVPCKI

-554 VTHAPLAYVSLAP
+554 ETHAPLAYV
-567 VAGVGNPAFKGLIK
+567 AGTGSNPPAFKGLIK

-591 LGDAQKETF
+591 LGSSSQQTF
-600 TATDANKTI
+600 TAQDVDNPITI
-609 TLQFNKKIVW
+609 QFNKKIVW

-629 SGGDNTDTKIV
+629 SGDDDTDTRIM

-649 LNLGTNPTP
+649 LDLNTAQS
-658 IVNYD
+658 IVDYD
-663 QDQLD
+663 QDLLD
-668 TTYFEAE
+668 TTCFEAE

-704 TPLNSNGV
+704 TPLNPNGV

-728 SHEGASFDDT
+728 SHEDDDT
-738 PADAKSK
+738 PAFAKVK
-745 GNAWGQEMG
+745 GNAWGQTKG
-754 CNLVAHPIGTPP
+754 CNLVAHPIGSN
-766 ANVDLDWFYVEYPY
+766 NVDLDWFYVEYP

>member
-93 NISLTDTGFTYWYLN
+93 KISLTDTGFTYWYLN
-108 KKGDNKKNLL
+108 KEGNNKKNLL

-207 NMAHKDFKDENGD
+207 NMKHKDFKDENGD

-232 ENGTAITPGHP
+232 ENGTAITPGRP

-473 TPYQIKTLLE
+473 TPYQIKALLE

-494 FTDRLGYGRVNVY
+494 FTDRLGHGRVNVY
-507 KAAKAIKDGNIPP
+507 KAAKAIKDNNIPAQ
-520 ENDFYT
+520 NDIYT

-540 SNDDVPCKI
+540 SNDIVPCKI

-554 VTHAPLAYVSLAP
+554 ETHAPLAYV
-567 VAGVGNPAFKGLIK
+567 AGTGSNPPAFKGLIK

-591 LGDAQKETF
+591 LGSSSQQTF
-600 TATDANKTI
+600 TAQDVDNPITI
-609 TLQFNKKIVW
+609 QFNKKIVW

-629 SGGDNTDTKIV
+629 SGDDDTDTRIM

-649 LNLGTNPTP
+649 LDLNTAQS
-658 IVNYD
+658 IVDYD
-663 QDQLD
+663 QDLLD
-668 TTYFEAE
+668 TTCFEAE

-704 TPLNSNGV
+704 TPLNPNGV

-728 SHEGASFDDT
+728 SHEDDDT
-738 PADAKSK
+738 PAFAKVK
-745 GNAWGQEMG
+745 GNAWGQTKG
-754 CNLVAHPIGTPP
+754 CNLVAHPIGSN
-766 ANVDLDWFYVEYPY
+766 NVDLDWFYVEYP

>member
-1 MKKKI
+1 MKKKMAFI
-6 LFFLMT
+6 ITAF
-12 IVLIVSSCNFGMN
+12 VLILSSCNFGMH
-25 TAVIGNK
+25 TGMHTDSGAL
-32 DNGAVLNGYTGG
+32 NGA
-44 LGNSSSVELPNG
+44 SVELPNG
-56 ANYKPDDK
+56 ATYKPDDK

-72 VKTKDGFDK
+72 VKTRDGFDK
-81 TLFEKKGFIVKG
+81 TRFEEKGFTVTG
-93 NISLTDTGFTYWYLN
+93 SLPLTDTGFTYWLL
-108 KKGDNKKNLL
+108 KKDGNDKRNLM

-123 EGVLSAEHDYKV
+123 PGVLSAEHDYKV
-135 VEPDGSKAPNQNDGP
+135 VEPDGSKAPNQNEAP
-150 VDPSNAGT
+150 IGT
-158 YDLTKGNYLDDPEAN
+158 SSLTDGNYLDDPVAAD
-173 NADYGLSITD
+173 ADYGLSITD
-183 ALRAYSEIGY
+183 ALRSYKEIGY
-193 GTETVVAG
+193 GDKTVVAG

-207 NMAHKDFKDENGD
+207 NMEHEDFKDEDGN

-226 KSCATA
+226 KSCVTGV
-232 ENGTAITPGHP
+232 NGTSVGFGNP

-264 TIAARGNNNIGIAGV
+264 TIAARGNNNVGIAGV

-292 NAGLN
+292 NAGAGGN
-297 GQFGGDTWSVY
+297 FGGDAWSVY
-308 GALLELTNIVEIL
+308 GALQDLTEMVEIL
-321 RKAKADRSPAE
+321 RKTKASRSSAE
-332 IAALPSYLQT
+332 NDALPSYLRD

-369 VLTNAVKH
+369 VLTNAVKN

-388 GRYTAAYPAAFPGVL
+388 GRYTAAYPAAFPGIL

-418 NSGAWISVSAPGDGI
+418 NFGAWISVSAPGDGI
-433 KSCGIYGEDDY
+433 KSCGIYGDNSY
-444 ETMSGTSMATPFVTG
+444 ATMSGTSMATPFVTG
-459 TIAYLLSFTGAHDL
+459 TIAYLLSFDNAHTI

-488 VDGATG
+488 IDGATG
-494 FTDRLGYGRVNVY
+494 FTDSLGHGRVNVY

-520 ENDFYT
+520 ENDIYT

-540 SNDDVPCKI
+540 SNDVVPCKI

-554 VTHAPLAYVSLAP
+554 VTHAPLAYV
-567 VAGVGNPAFKGLIK
+567 AGNGPNPPAFKGLIK

-600 TATDANKTI
+600 TAQDVDNPITI
-609 TLQFNKKIVW
+609 QFNKKIVW
-619 VSTVPNLHYN
+619 VSTVPNKHYN
-629 SGGDNTDTKIV
+629 GGNDKTDTKIMV
-640 VYKADASGN
+640 FKADASGDLD
-649 LNLGTNPTP
+649 LNTASP
-658 IVNYD
+658 IVDYD
-663 QDQLD
+663 YNLLD
-668 TTYFEAE
+668 TIYFEAE

-682 LITGFMKGGVFQGGN
+682 LITGFKDSSTGVFQGGN

-704 TPLNSNGV
+704 EPLNPKGV
-712 DIDDTARSPNN
+712 DIDDAARSPND
-723 ASTND
+723 AVTND
-728 SHEGASFDDT
+728 SHEDDDT
-738 PADAKSK
+738 PADAKLK
-745 GNAWGQEMG
+745 GDAWGQTKG
-754 CNLVAHPIGTPP
+754 CNLVAHPIGGD
-766 ANVDLDWFYVEYPY
+766 NVDLDWFYVEYPH

>member
-567 VAGVGNPAFKGLIK
+567 VAGVGNPAFKG
-581 GRSYS
+581 
-586 VYGAF
+586 
-591 LGDAQKETF
+591 QKLF
-600 TATDANKTI
+600 R
-609 TLQFNKKIVW
+609 LRCLF
-619 VSTVPNLHYN
+619 
-629 SGGDNTDTKIV
+629 
-640 VYKADASGN
+640 
-649 LNLGTNPTP
+649 
-658 IVNYD
+658 
-663 QDQLD
+663 
-668 TTYFEAE
+668 
-675 TGAKYYV
+675 
-682 LITGFMKGGVFQGGN
+682 
-697 YALKIDR
+697 R
-704 TPLNSNGV
+704 
-712 DIDDTARSPNN
+712 
-723 ASTND
+723 
-728 SHEGASFDDT
+728 
-738 PADAKSK
+738 
-745 GNAWGQEMG
+745 
-754 CNLVAHPIGTPP
+754 
-766 ANVDLDWFYVEYPY
+766 

>member
-6 LFFLMT
+6 LFFLIT
-12 IVLIVSSCNFGMN
+12 IALILSSCNFGMN
-25 TAVIGNK
+25 TGGVGNK
-32 DNGAVLNGYTGG
+32 DNGAVLNGNTGG

-56 ANYKPDDK
+56 VDYKPDDK

-81 TLFEKKGFIVKG
+81 TLFEEKGFIVKG
-93 NISLTDTGFTYWYLN
+93 NISLTGTGYSYWYLN
-108 KKGDNKKNLL
+108 KEGNNKKNLL

-135 VEPDGSKAPNQNDGP
+135 VEPDGSNAPDQDDTP
-150 VDPSNAGT
+150 IGT
-158 YDLTKGNYLDDPEAN
+158 SGLTDGNYLDDPVAAA
-173 NADYGLSITD
+173 ADYGLSITE
-183 ALRAYSEIGY
+183 ALKAYKEIGY
-193 GTETVVAG
+193 GDKTVVAG

-207 NMAHKDFKDENGD
+207 NMAHKDFKDEHD
-220 SIVLYA
+220 KSIVLYA
-226 KSCATA
+226 KSCATD
-232 ENGTAITPGHP
+232 ITGNEYIGDGSS
-243 FTEIPIGDNWDKGA
+243 FTEIPIGQNWDKA
-257 HGTHCSG
+257 RHGTHCSG
-264 TIAARGNNNIGIAGV
+264 TIAARGNNGTGIAGV

-292 NAGLN
+292 GVAGS
-297 GQFGGDTWSVY
+297 GRTWSVY
-308 GALLELTNIVEIL
+308 GAMADLTKIVTIL
-321 RKAKADRSPAE
+321 RKPKASRTPAE
-332 IAALPSYLQT
+332 IAALPSYLRD

-363 TEFAFA
+363 TEFGFA
-369 VLTNAVKH
+369 VLTNAVK
-377 NILPVI
+377 NDILPVI

-388 GRYTAAYPAAFPGVL
+388 GRYTAAYPAAFPGIL

-433 KSCGIYGEDDY
+433 KSCGIYGDNSY
-444 ETMSGTSMATPFVTG
+444 ATMSGTSMATPFVTG
-459 TIAYLLSFTGAHDL
+459 TIAYLLSFDNAHTI
-473 TPYQIKTLLE
+473 TPYQMKTLLE

-488 VDGATG
+488 IDGATD
-494 FTDRLGYGRVNVY
+494 FTDSLGHGRVNVY

-520 ENDFYT
+520 ENDIYT

-540 SNDDVPCKI
+540 SDDVVPCKI

-554 VTHAPLAYVSLAP
+554 ETHAPLAYVSLAP

-581 GRSYS
+581 GRRYA

-600 TATDANKTI
+600 TAQDVDNPITI
-609 TLQFNKKIVW
+609 QFNKKIVW
-619 VSTVPNLHYN
+619 VSTVPNKHYN
-629 SGGDNTDTKIV
+629 GGNDETDTKIEV
-640 VYKADASGN
+640 FKADASGD
-649 LNLGTNPTP
+649 LDLGSTPPPTP

-663 QDQLD
+663 YNLLD
-668 TTYFEAE
+668 TIYFEAE

-682 LITGFMKGGVFQGGN
+682 LITGFMDGVVFKGGN

-704 TPLNSNGV
+704 EPLNPKGV
-712 DIDDTARSPNN
+712 DIDDAARSPND
-723 ASTND
+723 AATND
-728 SHEGASFDDT
+728 SHEDDDT
-738 PADAKSK
+738 PAFAKLK
-745 GNAWGQEMG
+745 GDAWGQAMG
-754 CNLVAHPIGTPP
+754 CNLVAHPIGGD
-766 ANVDLDWFYVEYPY
+766 NVDLDWFYVEYPY

>member
-93 NISLTDTGFTYWYLN
+93 KISLTDTGFTYWYLN
-108 KKGDNKKNLL
+108 KEGNNKKNLL

-207 NMAHKDFKDENGD
+207 NMKHKDFKDENGD

-232 ENGTAITPGHP
+232 ENGTAITPGRP

-540 SNDDVPCKI
+540 SNDIVPCKI

-554 VTHAPLAYVSLAP
+554 ETHAPLAYV
-567 VAGVGNPAFKGLIK
+567 AGTGSNPPAFKGLIK

-591 LGDAQKETF
+591 LGSSSQQTF
-600 TATDANKTI
+600 TAQDVDNPITI
-609 TLQFNKKIVW
+609 QFNKKIVW

-629 SGGDNTDTKIV
+629 SGDDDTDTRIM

-649 LNLGTNPTP
+649 LDLNTAQS
-658 IVNYD
+658 IVDYD
-663 QDQLD
+663 QDLLD
-668 TTYFEAE
+668 TTCFEAE

-704 TPLNSNGV
+704 TPLNPNGV
-712 DIDDTARSPNN
+712 DIDDVGRSPNN

-728 SHEGASFDDT
+728 SHEDDDT
-738 PADAKSK
+738 PAFAKVK
-745 GNAWGQEMG
+745 GNAWGQTKG
-754 CNLVAHPIGTPP
+754 CNLVAHPIGSN
-766 ANVDLDWFYVEYPY
+766 NVDLDWFYVEYP

>member
-93 NISLTDTGFTYWYLN
+93 KISLTDTGFTYWYLN
-108 KKGDNKKNLL
+108 KEGNNKKNLL

-158 YDLTKGNYLDDPEAN
+158 YDLTKGNYLHDPEAN

-193 GTETVVAG
+193 GDKTVVAG

-207 NMAHKDFKDENGD
+207 NMKHKDFKDEGD
-220 SIVLYA
+220 KSIVLYA

-243 FTEIPIGDNWDKGA
+243 FTEIPIGLNWDKGA

-473 TPYQIKTLLE
+473 TPYQIKALLE

-494 FTDRLGYGRVNVY
+494 FTDRLGHGRVNVY
-507 KAAKAIKDGNIPP
+507 KAAKAIKDNNIPAQ
-520 ENDFYT
+520 NDIYT

-540 SNDDVPCKI
+540 SNDIVPCKI

-554 VTHAPLAYVSLAP
+554 ETHAPLAYV
-567 VAGVGNPAFKGLIK
+567 AGTGSNPPAFKGLIK

-591 LGDAQKETF
+591 LGSSSQQTF
-600 TATDANKTI
+600 TAQDVDNPITI
-609 TLQFNKKIVW
+609 QFNKKIVW

-629 SGGDNTDTKIV
+629 SGDDDTDTRIM

-649 LNLGTNPTP
+649 LDLNTAQS
-658 IVNYD
+658 IVDYD
-663 QDQLD
+663 QDLLD
-668 TTYFEAE
+668 TTCFEAE

-704 TPLNSNGV
+704 TPLNPNGV

-728 SHEGASFDDT
+728 SHEDDDT
-738 PADAKSK
+738 PAFAKVK
-745 GNAWGQEMG
+745 GNAWGQTKG
-754 CNLVAHPIGTPP
+754 CNLVAHLIGSN
-766 ANVDLDWFYVEYPY
+766 NVDLDWFYVEYP

>member
-93 NISLTDTGFTYWYLN
+93 KISLTDTGFTYWYLN
-108 KKGDNKKNLL
+108 KEGNNKKNLL

-207 NMAHKDFKDENGD
+207 NMKHKDFKDENGD

-232 ENGTAITPGHP
+232 ENGTAITPGRP

-473 TPYQIKTLLE
+473 TPYQIKALLE

-494 FTDRLGYGRVNVY
+494 FTDRLGHGRVNVY
-507 KAAKAIKDGNIPP
+507 KAAKAIKDNNIPP
-520 ENDFYT
+520 ENGVYT
-526 EAEVT
+526 EKDVKVKVT
-531 VTVKNNDGH
+531 
-540 SNDDVPCKI
+540 NDDGFGVEVVPCKI

-554 VTHAPLAYVSLAP
+554 VTHAPLAYV
-567 VAGVGNPAFKGLIK
+567 AGLGNTPITFKGLIK

-586 VYGAF
+586 VYGALF
-591 LGDAQKETF
+591 GEVKKHTF
-600 TATDANKTI
+600 TAADNNI
-609 TLQFNKKIVW
+609 VIPFQFNKKIIW
-619 VSTVPNLHYN
+619 VSTVANLHYN
-629 SGGDNTDTKIV
+629 GGNDNTDTIIS
-640 VYKADASGN
+640 VYEADSSGG
-649 LNLGTNPTP
+649 LPADPDP
-658 IVNYD
+658 IFKYD
-663 QDQLD
+663 SEALD
-668 TTYFEAE
+668 TFCFEAE
-675 TGAKYYV
+675 HGKKYYV
-682 LITGFMKGGVFQGGN
+682 KITN
-697 YALKIDR
+697 YGPLTGSKNYVISIDR
-704 TPLNSNGV
+704 KSLSGAE
-712 DIDDTARSPNN
+712 DMDDGRLATA
-723 ASTND
+723 ND
-728 SHEGASFDDT
+728 SHENDDT
-738 PADAKSK
+738 PGDAKIK
-745 GNAWGQEMG
+745 GNAWGQKYA
-754 CNLVAHPIGTPP
+754 CNLVAHPIGGT
-766 ANVDLDWFYVEYPY
+766 NTDEDWFYVEYP

>member
-6 LFFLMT
+6 LFFL
-12 IVLIVSSCNFGMN
+12 IAIALIVSSCNFGMN

-32 DNGAVLNGYTGG
+32 DNGTVLDGYTGG
-44 LGNSSSVELPNG
+44 SGNSSSVELPNG

-93 NISLTDTGFTYWYLN
+93 KISLTDTGFTYWYLN
-108 KKGDNKKNLL
+108 KEGNNKKNLL

-123 EGVLSAEHDYKV
+123 EGVLSVEHDYKV

-150 VDPSNAGT
+150 VDPFNAET

-173 NADYGLSITD
+173 NADYGLSITE
-183 ALRAYSEIGY
+183 ALKAYKEIGY
-193 GTETVVAG
+193 GDKTVVAG

-207 NMAHKDFKDENGD
+207 NMAHKDFKDENGE

-243 FTEIPIGDNWDKGA
+243 FTEIPIGLNWDKGA

-321 RKAKADRSPAE
+321 RKAKADRSPTE

-363 TEFAFA
+363 SEFAFA

-409 GKDKKVHFS
+409 GKDKKIHFS

-433 KSCGIYGEDDY
+433 KSCGIYGDNSY

-473 TPYQIKTLLE
+473 TPYQIKALLE

-494 FTDRLGYGRVNVY
+494 FTDRLGHGRVNVY
-507 KAAKAIKDGNIPP
+507 KAAKAIKDGNIPAQ
-520 ENDFYT
+520 NDIYT
-526 EAEVT
+526 EAKVT

-540 SNDDVPCKI
+540 SNDIVPCKI

-554 VTHAPLAYVSLAP
+554 ETHAPLAYV
-567 VAGVGNPAFKGLIK
+567 AGTGSNPPAFKGLIK

-591 LGDAQKETF
+591 LGSSSQQTF
-600 TATDANKTI
+600 TAQDVDNPI

-619 VSTVPNLHYN
+619 VSTVPNPHYN
-629 SGGDNTDTKIV
+629 SGDDDTDTRIM

-649 LNLGTNPTP
+649 LNLGTNPPPKP

-663 QDQLD
+663 QYELD
-668 TTYFEAE
+668 TVCFEAE

-704 TPLNSNGV
+704 TPLNPNGV
-712 DIDDTARSPNN
+712 DIDDVGRSPNN

-728 SHEGASFDDT
+728 SHEDDDT
-738 PADAKSK
+738 PAFAKLK
-745 GNAWGQEMG
+745 GDAWGQTKG
-754 CNLVAHPIGTPP
+754 CNLVAHPIGSN
-766 ANVDLDWFYVEYPY
+766 NVDLDWFYVEYP

>member
-81 TLFEKKGFIVKG
+81 TLFEKKGFIIKG
-93 NISLTDTGFTYWYLN
+93 KISLTDTGFTYWYLN
-108 KKGDNKKNLL
+108 KEGNNKKNLL

-207 NMAHKDFKDENGD
+207 NMKHKDFKNENGD

-232 ENGTAITPGHP
+232 ENGTAITPGRP

-473 TPYQIKTLLE
+473 TPYQIKALLE

-494 FTDRLGYGRVNVY
+494 FTDRLGHGRVNVY
-507 KAAKAIKDGNIPP
+507 KAAKAIKDGNIPAQ
-520 ENDFYT
+520 NDIYT

-540 SNDDVPCKI
+540 SNDIVPCKI

-554 VTHAPLAYVSLAP
+554 ETHAPLAYV
-567 VAGVGNPAFKGLIK
+567 AGTGSNPPAFKGLIK

-591 LGDAQKETF
+591 LGSSSQQTF
-600 TATDANKTI
+600 TAQDVDNPITI
-609 TLQFNKKIVW
+609 QFNKKIVW

-629 SGGDNTDTKIV
+629 SGDDDTDTRIM

-649 LNLGTNPTP
+649 LDLNTAQS
-658 IVNYD
+658 IVDYD
-663 QDQLD
+663 QDLLD
-668 TTYFEAE
+668 TTCFEAE

-704 TPLNSNGV
+704 TPLNPNGV

-728 SHEGASFDDT
+728 SHEDDDT
-738 PADAKSK
+738 PAFAKVK
-745 GNAWGQEMG
+745 GNAWGQTKG
-754 CNLVAHPIGTPP
+754 CNLVAHPIGSN
-766 ANVDLDWFYVEYPY
+766 NVDLDWFYVEYP

>member
-6 LFFLMT
+6 LFFLIT
-12 IVLIVSSCNFGMN
+12 IALIVSSCNFGMN

-32 DNGAVLNGYTGG
+32 NNGTVLNGYTGG
-44 LGNSSSVELPNG
+44 LGNSSSVELPDG

-81 TLFEKKGFIVKG
+81 TLFEEKGFIVKG
-93 NISLTDTGFTYWYLN
+93 KISLTDTGFTYWYLN
-108 KKGDNKKNLL
+108 KEGNNKKNLL

-135 VEPDGSKAPNQNDGP
+135 VEPDGSKAPNQSDAP
-150 VDPSNAGT
+150 VDPFDAGT
-158 YDLTKGNYLDDPEAN
+158 YGLTDGNYLDDPEAN
-173 NADYGLSITD
+173 NADYGLSITE
-183 ALRAYSEIGY
+183 ALKAYKEIGY
-193 GTETVVAG
+193 GDKTVVAG

-207 NMAHKDFKDENGD
+207 NMAHKDFKDEHD
-220 SIVLYA
+220 KSIVLYA
-226 KSCATA
+226 KSCATDSTGNTYIG
-232 ENGTAITPGHP
+232 NGSP
-243 FTEIPIGDNWDKGA
+243 FTEIPIGENWDKA
-257 HGTHCSG
+257 RHGTHCSG
-264 TIAARGNNNIGIAGV
+264 TIAARGNNGTGIAGV

-292 NAGLN
+292 GAAGS
-297 GQFGGDTWSVY
+297 GTDWSVY
-308 GALLELTNIVEIL
+308 GAMLDLTKIVKIL
-321 RKAKADRSPAE
+321 RKPKADRTSAE
-332 IAALPSYLQT
+332 NDALPSYLRD

-369 VLTNAVKH
+369 VLTNAVKN

-433 KSCGIYGEDDY
+433 KSCGIHSDNSYA
-444 ETMSGTSMATPFVTG
+444 TMSGTSMATPFVTG
-459 TIAYLLSFTGAHDL
+459 TIAYLLSFTEAHDL

-494 FTDRLGYGRVNVY
+494 FTDSFGHGRVNVY
-507 KAAKAIKDGNIPP
+507 KAVKAIQDNNIPP
-520 ENDFYT
+520 ENGVYT
-526 EAEVT
+526 EGKVKVE
-531 VTVKNNDGH
+531 VKNNDGH
-540 SNDDVPCKI
+540 GNEDVPCKI

-554 VTHAPLAYVSLAP
+554 VTRAPLAYI
-567 VAGVGNPAFKGLIK
+567 AGLENTPITFKGLIK

-591 LGDAQKETF
+591 LDSAKNQTF
-600 TATDANKTI
+600 TATDADKTI

-629 SGGDNTDTKIV
+629 GGDDNTDTKIM

-649 LNLGTNPTP
+649 LDLSSARP

-663 QDQLD
+663 RYNLD
-668 TTYFEAE
+668 TAYFAAE

-682 LITGFMKGGVFQGGN
+682 LITGFKNSTGVFQGGN

-704 TPLNSNGV
+704 TPLNPNGV
-712 DIDDTARSPNN
+712 DIDDGRGPDD
-723 ASTND
+723 ND
-728 SHEGASFDDT
+728 SHEDDDT
-738 PADAKSK
+738 PDKVK
-745 GNAWGQEMG
+745 DINEWGQTKG

-766 ANVDLDWFYVEYPY
+766 NNVDLDWFYVEYPY

>member
-6 LFFLMT
+6 LFFLIT
-12 IVLIVSSCNFGMN
+12 IALIVSSCNFGMN

-32 DNGAVLNGYTGG
+32 DNETVLNGYTGG
-44 LGNSSSVELPNG
+44 LGNSSSVELPDG

-81 TLFEKKGFIVKG
+81 TLFEEKGFIVKG
-93 NISLTDTGFTYWYLN
+93 KISLTDTGFTYWYLN
-108 KKGDNKKNLL
+108 KEGNNKKNLL

-123 EGVLSAEHDYKV
+123 QGVLSAEHDYKV
-135 VEPDGSKAPNQNDGP
+135 VEPDGSKAPNQSDAP
-150 VDPSNAGT
+150 VDPFDAGT
-158 YDLTKGNYLDDPEAN
+158 YGLTDGNYLDDPEAN
-173 NADYGLSITD
+173 IADYGLSITE

-207 NMAHKDFKDENGD
+207 NMKHKDFKDENGD

-232 ENGTAITPGHP
+232 ENGTAITPGHS

-433 KSCGIYGEDDY
+433 KSCGIHGDNSYA
-444 ETMSGTSMATPFVTG
+444 TMSGTSMATPFVTG
-459 TIAYLLSFTGAHDL
+459 TIAYLLSFTEAHDL

-494 FTDRLGYGRVNVY
+494 FTDSFGHGRVNVY
-507 KAAKAIKDGNIPP
+507 KAVKAIQDNNIPP
-520 ENDFYT
+520 ENGVYT
-526 EAEVT
+526 EGKVKVEG
-531 VTVKNNDGH
+531 KNNDGH
-540 SNDDVPCKI
+540 GNEDVPCKI

-554 VTHAPLAYVSLAP
+554 VTRAPLAYI
-567 VAGVGNPAFKGLIK
+567 AGLENTPITFKGLIK

-591 LGDAQKETF
+591 LDSAKNQTF
-600 TATDANKTI
+600 TATDADKTI

-629 SGGDNTDTKIV
+629 GGDDNTDTKIM

-649 LNLGTNPTP
+649 LDLSSARP

-663 QDQLD
+663 RYNLD
-668 TTYFEAE
+668 TAYFAAE

-682 LITGFMKGGVFQGGN
+682 LITGFKNSTGVFQGGN

-704 TPLNSNGV
+704 TPLNPNGV
-712 DIDDTARSPNN
+712 NIDDTARSPND

-728 SHEGASFDDT
+728 SHEDDDT

-745 GNAWGQEMG
+745 GNAWGQTKG

-766 ANVDLDWFYVEYPY
+766 NNVDLDWFYVEYP